1 MSSANVVV
9 DSEPLTPGE
18 AVTLNTAIVPVRR
31 LLGLNPGPM
40 TGPGTNS

>member
-18 AVTLNTAIVPVRR
+18 AVALNTAAVPVRR
-31 LLGLNPGPM
+31 LLRTQPRPNDRPWY
-40 TGPGTNS
+40 